1 MYSKLIN
8 KIITSLAIISFLG
21 IQIIPAVSMAAEEI
35 DKNIATNEENVKFNA
50 TLNESNSYEMEA
62 DLTQNPTIDFDIKV
76 EKTGYLKD
84 IVVEAKDA
92 NYELLNELEESQTT
106 INSIKGN
113 TVSFNNID
121 AGNEAKAS
129 VKIKAIKED
138 VTKYENFDK
147 VSSIVLK
154 ATYVN
159 KDGNEKEIK
168 KELKE
173 QVKWNTKAEAN
184 LNLELLRYLK
194 YENNRTMVSIKVSD
208 GIVDNAIPASSKEI
222 TIDIPK
228 LNGQLPSV
236 VSATGKNVSYKSENE
251 KLIINKSNDNNS
263 LTWNSNED
271 FVANFIY
278 ETQTDDKTISVN
290 ASDKIKTIRNDELT
304 ASKTE
309 EFKID
314 TEVGHIL
321 EISTTTPS
329 EINKGYIYTNIN
341 SSKEFTTPYEV
352 SYKINIGLQELTNKI
367 VLTELN
373 NELTTESDEV
383 LNNTAIKNKKV
394 KVDSD
399 EIKNTLGDEGKI
411 IVKKVDGT
419 ELATLTAS
427 NTEFETSERK
437 LSFETT
443 QPVNPGNIE
452 IKVEKEIAK
461 TELSRQQVKSLKAI
475 TSKVNFKGYKDEN
488 VVSEGNIVAQ
498 IKLTEPSSKAS
509 LDISQ
514 NTLSTIAKNE
524 DVVFNVVLK
533 TKDISDALYADPRFS
548 IELPSTVNSIEVK
561 KAEILYDDEIITGN
575 TSVSGDTINVSLK
588 GQQTDYSK
596 SATTDGLLVRVETNV
611 GLEDMA
617 TSSNDK
623 VKLTYTNAA
632 TGETN
637 SLEQDVRI
645 VAPSEFVLSSK
656 ISDGTNTETTI
667 VKDIKDFRVHA
678 NTDAKKLYFGGTV
691 VSNLGKDAT
700 GFAIVGRIPFKGNKS
715 LTGKDLETTVDTKLA
730 KAISVNGLED
740 ATVYYSENG
749 EEDVNGQGWKTELT
763 ENTKTFKIVSDKPV
777 SDKAEIEFNYE
788 VDVPANL
795 DFEQSL
801 NSIYGVYFNNDSTE
815 GIKQDL
821 VESKIIGARTED
833 KPALELEVKAYDE
846 AGNEIAQNSENEEGK
861 KITYKIDVKNT
872 KSIVMK
878 NAKLEVALPDGLT
891 LLSGDTTTTYSEIA
905 ANSVKT
911 VEIKAQLNELPA
923 NTESDEVKLTSTV
936 SADGMEAN
944 ATNEFTVKRILG
956 SLILQL
962 KNQVTPNS
970 THPKGSVVT
979 YSVEV
984 KSPNSKEQTNVNVK
998 LHLPKGT
1005 EYRDEDYSYDKN
1017 SNVVTIHYDSVKK
1030 NPKRAIIYVSVT
1042 EDYPTLTAYA
1052 TATSDQTKGEIKT
1065 PDNTV
1070 NGNIAKKYITANQS
1084 VNVDENKV
1092 LDTDLV
1098 EFYVDVKNDK
1108 DEDVLIRIK
1117 DEFKDIVYLKDFTI
1131 TGNVEVSSKN
1141 KTYINDEFVLN
1152 AKGTA
1157 RITIKCAIYS
1167 QEKDSQHSFDHTPI
1181 LTIGDEEIDINTIT
1195 LRITGTGTTRVPDD
1209 QDKPDV
1215 PIADG
1220 TFKISGRVWFDEN
1233 NNGQQDVFEKAIG
1246 NLEVMLY
1253 DANTQAIAKDSKGNE
1268 VRLTIGA
1275 DGKYTFTNLNKG
1287 KYNVI
1292 VKYDIE
1298 EYAPGPYR
1306 LEKVSDTDNNDF
1318 VQAKLNGEEVAGCD
1332 TITLKDT
1339 NVYNID
1345 LGLSLRNTFD
1355 LRLDKRVSKVT
1366 IVKLGSNNPS
1376 IYEYDNVELAKL
1388 ELPNSNIEDITVII
1402 EYKIL
1407 VTNQGHVPGYAKSI
1421 VDYIPKGMGFS
1432 GEDNRDWYLSNGNVY
1447 TTSLANTIINP
1458 GETKEL
1464 KLVLTRQMTNE
1475 NTGIVRNTA
1484 EIASSYNELGIED
1497 INSRSA
1503 NKMDGEN
1510 DMSSGAV
1517 VLAVATGRTAMA
1529 ITGITL
1535 AILALVAIAVFETKK
1550 NVINK
1555 SYTNIL

>member
-8 KIITSLAIISFLG
+8 KIITILAIISFLG

-35 DKNIATNEENVKFNA
+35 NQNIATNEENVKFNA
-50 TLNESNSYEMEA
+50 TLNGTGSYTMEA

-76 EKTGYLKD
+76 EKTGYLKN
-84 IVVEAKDA
+84 IVVESKDA
-92 NYELLNELEESQTT
+92 NYELLNDLEESQTA

-113 TVSFNNID
+113 IINLNNID
-121 AGNEAKAS
+121 AGNETTAS

-138 VTKYENFDK
+138 ITKYENFDK

-173 QVKWNTKAEAN
+173 QVKWNTKAEAD
-184 LNLELLRYLK
+184 LKLELLRYLK
-194 YENNRTMVSIKVSD
+194 YENSRTMVSIKISD
-208 GIVDNAIPASSKEI
+208 GIKDNTIPASSKEI

-228 LNGQLPSV
+228 LNGQEPKV
-236 VSATGKNVSYKSENE
+236 VSATGKAISYKSENG

-263 LTWNSNED
+263 FVWNSNED

-278 ETQTDDKTISVN
+278 ETQTDDKTISIN
-290 ASDKIKTIRNDELT
+290 ASDKIKTIRNDEIT
-304 ASKTE
+304 ASKAE

-314 TEVGHIL
+314 SEVGHIL

-329 EINKGYIYTNIN
+329 EINKGYMYTNIN
-341 SSKEFTTPYEV
+341 SAKEFTTTYEV
-352 SYKINIGLQELTNKI
+352 SYKINIGLQDLTNKI
-367 VLTELN
+367 VLTELS
-373 NELTTESDEV
+373 NELATENEA
-383 LNNTAIKNKKV
+383 LNNTAIKNKKIRI
-394 KVDSD
+394 DSD
-399 EIKNTLGDEGKI
+399 EIKNTLGDDGKI
-411 IVKKVDGT
+411 IVKKVDGA
-419 ELATLTAS
+419 EIVTLTSS
-427 NTEFETSERK
+427 NTELETDEAKLIFETS
-437 LSFETT
+437 

-452 IKVEKEIAK
+452 IKVEKQIAK
-461 TELSRQQVKSLKAI
+461 TNLSRSQIKSLATI
-475 TSKVNFKGYKDEN
+475 NSKVNFKGYKDEN
-488 VVSEGNIVAQ
+488 VVSEGDIVAKT
-498 IKLTEPSSKAS
+498 KLTEPSSKAT
-509 LDISQ
+509 LDMSQ

-533 TKDISDALYADPRFS
+533 TNDISDALYTDPNIA
-548 IELPSTVNSIEVK
+548 IELPSKVNSINVK

-575 TSVSGDTINVSLK
+575 SSVNGDTINVNLK

-596 SATTDGLLVRVETNV
+596 SATTDGLLVRVETDI

-617 TSSNDK
+617 TSSDDK
-623 VKLTYTNAA
+623 VRLTYTNNA

-637 SLEQDVRI
+637 AIEQDVKI
-645 VAPSEFVLSSK
+645 VAPSEFVLSST
-656 ISDGTNTETTI
+656 ISDGSKTETTI
-667 VKDIKDFRVHA
+667 VKDITNFRVHA
-678 NTDAKKLYFGGTV
+678 NTDAQTLKFGGTV

-700 GFAIVGRIPFKGNKS
+700 GFAIVGRIPFKGNKTLS
-715 LTGKDLETTVDTKLA
+715 GKDLGTSVDTKIT
-730 KAISVNGLED
+730 KAVTVKGLED

-749 EEDVNGQGWKTELT
+749 EETVDGQGWTTELT
-763 ENTKTFKIVSDKPV
+763 ANTKTYKIVSNKNVPDKT
-777 SDKAEIEFNYE
+777 SIDFSYE
-788 VDVPANL
+788 VEVPANL

-801 NSIYGVYFNNDSTE
+801 NTIYGVYFNNDSTE
-815 GIKQDL
+815 GVKQDL
-821 VESKIIGARTED
+821 VESKIVGARTED
-833 KPALELEVKAYDE
+833 KPALELGVKAYDE
-846 AGNEIAQNSENEEGK
+846 AGNEVNQNSDNEEGK
-861 KITYKIDVKNT
+861 KITYRIDIKNT
-872 KSIVMK
+872 KSITIK
-878 NAKLEVALPDGLT
+878 NAKLNVELPEGLALIGG
-891 LLSGDTTTTYSEIA
+891 STTTTYSEIA
-905 ANSVKT
+905 ANSTMT
-911 VEIKAQLNELPA
+911 VEVKAQVNELPENVEA
-923 NTESDEVKLTSTV
+923 DELKVKSTV
-936 SADGMEAN
+936 SADGMEAD
-944 ATNEFTVKRILG
+944 AINEFIVKRIPG

-962 KNQVTPNS
+962 KNQVSPNS
-970 THPKGSVVT
+970 AHPKGSVVT
-979 YSVEV
+979 YSIEV
-984 KSPNSKEQTNVNVK
+984 KSPNSKEQTNVNVQ

-1005 EYRDEDYSYDKN
+1005 EYSDDEYSYDKN
-1017 SNVVTIHYDSVKK
+1017 SNVVSVHYDSVKK
-1030 NPKRAIIYVSVT
+1030 NPKRIIVYASVT

-1052 TATSDQTKGEIKT
+1052 TATSDQTRGEIRT

-1070 NGNIAKKYITANQS
+1070 NGNVAKKYITANQS
-1084 VNVDENKV
+1084 VNIDEKNV
-1092 LDTDLV
+1092 LDTDSI
-1098 EFYVDVKNDK
+1098 EFYIDIKNDK
-1108 DEDVLIRIK
+1108 DEDVMIRIK
-1117 DEFKDIVYLKDFTI
+1117 DEFNDIVYLRDFTI

-1141 KTYINDEFVLN
+1141 KSYINDEFVLN

-1157 RITIKCAIYS
+1157 RITIKCAVYS
-1167 QEKDSQHSFDHTPI
+1167 QQEGFKHSVDHKPVITVD
-1181 LTIGDEEIDINTIT
+1181 GEEVDINTIT
-1195 LRITGTGTTRVPDD
+1195 LDITGTGKTVAPENP
-1209 QDKPDV
+1209 DKPDV

-1233 NNGQQDVFEKAIG
+1233 NNGKQDIFEKAIG

-1268 VRLTIGA
+1268 VRLTTGE

-1292 VKYDIE
+1292 VKYNIE

-1306 LEKVSDTDNNDF
+1306 LEKVADSDNNDF
-1318 VQAKLNGEEVAGCD
+1318 VQAKLSGEEVAGCD
-1332 TITLKDT
+1332 TITLKDV

-1355 LRLDKRVSKVT
+1355 LRLDKRISKVT
-1366 IVKLGSNNPS
+1366 IVKSGNNNPT
-1376 IYEYDNVELAKL
+1376 IYEYDNTELAKI
-1388 ELPNSNIEDITVII
+1388 ELPNSNIDDITVIV

-1432 GEDNRDWYLSNGNVY
+1432 GENNKDWYLANGNVY
-1447 TTSLANTIINP
+1447 TTSLANTVINP

-1497 INSRSA
+1497 INSKSS

-1510 DMSSGAV
+1510 DMSSGAIV
-1517 VLAVATGRTAMA
+1517 IAVATGRTAMA

-1535 AILALVAIAVFETKK
+1535 AILAIAAIAVFETKK

>member
-8 KIITSLAIISFLG
+8 KIITILAIISFLG

-35 DKNIATNEENVKFNA
+35 NQNIATNEENVKFNA
-50 TLNESNSYEMEA
+50 TLNGTDSYTMEA
-62 DLTQNPTIDFDIKV
+62 DLDQNPTIDFEIKV
-76 EKTGYLKD
+76 EKTGYLKN

-92 NYELLNELEESQTT
+92 NYELLKDLEESQTT

-113 TVSFNNID
+113 TISFNNVD
-121 AGNEAKAS
+121 AGNEATAS

-147 VSSIVLK
+147 ISSIVLK

-173 QVKWNTKAEAN
+173 QVKWNTKAEAD

-194 YENNRTMVSIKVSD
+194 YENSRTMVSIKVSD
-208 GIVDNAIPASSKEI
+208 GIKDNTIPASSKEI

-228 LNGQLPSV
+228 LNGQEPKV
-236 VSATGKNVSYKSENE
+236 VSATGKDISYKSENG
-251 KLIINKSNDNNS
+251 KLVISKANDNNS
-263 LTWNSNED
+263 LTWNSSED

-278 ETQTDDKTISVN
+278 ETQTDDKSITVQ
-290 ASDKIKTIRNDELT
+290 ASDKIKTIRNNEIT
-304 ASKTE
+304 VSKTE

-314 TEVGHIL
+314 SEVGHIL
-321 EISTTTPS
+321 EISSTSPF
-329 EINKGYIYTNIN
+329 ELNKGYMYTNIN
-341 SSKEFTTPYEV
+341 SAKEFTTPFEV
-352 SYKINIGLQELTNKI
+352 SYKVNIGLQDLTNKI
-367 VLTELN
+367 ALTEVS
-373 NELTTESDEV
+373 NELATDSEV
-383 LNNTAIKNKKV
+383 LNNVAIKNKKIRI
-394 KVDSD
+394 DSN
-399 EIKNTLGDEGKI
+399 EIKNTLGDDGKI
-411 IVKKVDGT
+411 IVKKADGA
-419 ELATLTAS
+419 EIATLTIS
-427 NTEFETSERK
+427 NTELETDEVNLIFEMS
-437 LSFETT
+437 
-443 QPVNPGNIE
+443 QPVNPGNVE
-452 IKVEKEIAK
+452 IKVEKQIAK
-461 TELSRQQVKSLKAI
+461 TNLSRSQVKALKTI
-475 TSKVNFKGYKDEN
+475 NSKVNFKGYKDDN

-498 IKLTEPSSKAS
+498 IKLTEPSSKAI
-509 LDISQ
+509 LDMSQ

-533 TKDISDALYADPRFS
+533 TKDISDALYTDPRIS
-548 IELPSTVNSIEVK
+548 IELPSEVNNIEIK
-561 KAEILYDDEIITGN
+561 KAEILFDDEIIAGS
-575 TSVSGDTINVSLK
+575 TSVTGDTINVGLR

-596 SATTDGLLVRVETNV
+596 SATTDGLLVRVETNI

-617 TSSNDK
+617 TSSNEQ
-623 VKLTYTNAA
+623 VKLTYTNNA

-637 SLEQDVRI
+637 SLVQDVKV
-645 VAPSEFVLSSK
+645 VAPSEFVLSNA
-656 ISDGTNTETTI
+656 ISDGLKTETTI
-667 VKDIKDFRVHA
+667 VKDVTNFRVHA
-678 NTDAKKLYFGGTV
+678 NTDAQTLAFGGTI
-691 VSNLGKDAT
+691 VSNLGKDAE

-715 LTGKDLETTVDTKLA
+715 LTGKDLGSTVDTK
-730 KAISVNGLED
+730 ISRKITVEGLED
-740 ATVYYSENG
+740 STIYYSENG
-749 EEDVNGQGWKTELT
+749 EEKVDGQGWTTQLT
-763 ENTKTFKIVSDKPV
+763 ENSKSYKIVSNAKV
-777 SDKAEIEFNYE
+777 SDKSEVKFSYE
-788 VDVPANL
+788 VEVPEKL

-801 NSIYGVYFNNDSTE
+801 NTMYGVYFNNDSTE
-815 GIKQDL
+815 GVKQDL
-821 VESKIIGARTED
+821 VESKIVGARTED

-846 AGNEIAQNSENEEGK
+846 SGNEINQNSENEEGK
-861 KITYKIDVKNT
+861 KITYKINIKNT
-872 KSIVMK
+872 KSIAIK
-878 NAKLEVALPDGLT
+878 NAKLDVTLPSGLSFI
-891 LLSGDTTTTYSEIA
+891 SGNKTATYSEIG

-911 VEIKAQLNELPA
+911 VELKAQINELPEGVD
-923 NTESDEVKLTSTV
+923 TDEVKLLSTV

-944 ATNEFTVKRILG
+944 ATNEFTIKRVLG
-956 SLILQL
+956 QMILQL

-979 YSVEV
+979 YELEV
-984 KSPNSKEQTNVNVK
+984 KSPNSRKQTNVNVK

-1005 EYRDEDYSYDKN
+1005 EYTDGNYEYDKGQN
-1017 SNVVTIHYDSVKK
+1017 TVSIKYDSVGK
-1030 NPKRAIIYVSVT
+1030 NPKRAIIYVVVT

-1052 TATSDQTKGEIKT
+1052 TATSDQTKGEIRT

-1070 NGNIAKKYITANQS
+1070 NGNVAKKYITANQS
-1084 VNVDENKV
+1084 VNIDENNV
-1092 LDTDLV
+1092 LDTDSI
-1098 EFYVDVKNDK
+1098 EFYVDIKNDK
-1108 DEDVLIRIK
+1108 DEDVMIRIK
-1117 DEFKDIVYLKDFTI
+1117 DEFKDIVYLRSFTI

-1141 KTYINDEFVLN
+1141 NSYINDEFVLN

-1157 RITIKCAIYS
+1157 RITIKCAVYS
-1167 QEKDSQHSFDHTPI
+1167 QEEGFKHSVEHKPI
-1181 LTIGDEEIDINTIT
+1181 ITVGNEEVDINTIT
-1195 LRITGTGTTRVPDD
+1195 LKITGTGKTAVPDNP
-1209 QDKPDV
+1209 DKPDV

-1220 TFKISGRVWFDEN
+1220 TFKISGRVWFDGD
-1233 NNGQQDVFEKAIG
+1233 NNGQQDASERAIG

-1268 VRLTIGA
+1268 ARLTTGD

-1287 KYNVI
+1287 KYNVVI
-1292 VKYDIE
+1292 KYDTE

-1306 LEKVSDTDNNDF
+1306 LEKVADSDNNDF
-1318 VQAKLNGEEVAGCD
+1318 VQAKLDEEEIAVCD
-1332 TITLKDT
+1332 TITLKDANAY
-1339 NVYNID
+1339 NVD

-1355 LRLDKRVSKVT
+1355 LRLDKRISKVT
-1366 IVKLGSNNPS
+1366 IVKVGNNNPS
-1376 IYEYDNVELAKL
+1376 IYEYDNVELAKI

-1407 VTNQGHVPGYAKSI
+1407 VTNQGHVPGYAKSV
-1421 VDYIPKGMGFS
+1421 VDYLPKGMGFS
-1432 GEDNRDWYLSNGNVY
+1432 GEDNKDWYLSNGNVY

-1497 INSRSA
+1497 INSKAA

-1535 AILALVAIAVFETKK
+1535 AILAIAAIAVFETKK

>member
-8 KIITSLAIISFLG
+8 KIITILAIISFLG
-21 IQIIPAVSMAAEEI
+21 IQIMPAVSMAAEEI
-35 DKNIATNEENVKFNA
+35 NQNIATNEENVKFNA
-50 TLNESNSYEMEA
+50 TLNGTDSYTMEA
-62 DLTQNPTIDFDIKV
+62 DLTQNPTIDFEIKV
-76 EKTGYLKD
+76 EKTGYLKN

-92 NYELLNELEESQTT
+92 NYELLNDLEESQTA

-113 TVSFNNID
+113 TINFNNID

-147 VSSIVLK
+147 ISSIVLK

-173 QVKWNTKAEAN
+173 QVKWNTKAEAD

-194 YENNRTMVSIKVSD
+194 YENSRTMVSIKVRD
-208 GIVDNAIPASSKEI
+208 GIKENTIPASSKEI
-222 TIDIPK
+222 TIDIPE
-228 LNGQLPSV
+228 LNGQEPKV
-236 VSATGKNVSYKSENE
+236 VSATGKNITFKNE
-251 KLIINKSNDNNS
+251 DGKLVISKANDNNS

-278 ETQTDDKTISVN
+278 ETQTDDKNISVN
-290 ASDKIKTIRNDELT
+290 ATEKIKTIRNDEIT
-304 ASKTE
+304 ASKSE
-309 EFKID
+309 AFSIES
-314 TEVGHIL
+314 EVGHIL
-321 EISTTTPS
+321 EISTSTPS
-329 EINKGYIYTNIN
+329 EINKGYMYTNIN
-341 SSKEFTTPYEV
+341 SAKEFTTNYEV
-352 SYKINIGLQELTNKI
+352 SYRVNIGLQDLTNKI
-367 VLTELN
+367 VLTETS
-373 NELTTESDEV
+373 NELATDSEV
-383 LNNTAIKNKKV
+383 LNSTSIKNKKV
-394 KVDSD
+394 RVNSD
-399 EIKNTLGDEGKI
+399 EIKNTLGDDGKI
-411 IVKKVDGT
+411 IVKKTDGA
-419 ELATLTAS
+419 EIATLNSS
-427 NTEFETSERK
+427 NTELETEEAKLIFETS
-437 LSFETT
+437 

-452 IKVEKEIAK
+452 IKVEKQISK
-461 TELSRQQVKSLKAI
+461 TNLSRSQIKALTTI
-475 TSKVNFKGYKDEN
+475 NSKVNFKGYKDEN
-488 VVSEGNIVAQ
+488 VVSEGNIAAK
-498 IKLTEPSSKAS
+498 IKLTEPTSKAA

-533 TKDISDALYADPRFS
+533 TNDISDALYKDPSIS
-548 IELPSTVNSIEVK
+548 IELPSKVNNIEIK
-561 KAEILYDDEIITGN
+561 KAEILYEDEMVAGN
-575 TSVSGDTINVSLK
+575 SYISGDTINVNLK

-596 SATTDGLLVRVETNV
+596 SATTDGLLVRIETNI

-617 TSSNDK
+617 TSSNDI
-623 VKLTYTNAA
+623 VKLTYTNNA

-637 SLEQDVRI
+637 VVEQDVKI
-645 VAPSEFVLSSK
+645 VAPSEFVLSST
-656 ISDGTNTETTI
+656 ISDGSKTETTI
-667 VKDIKDFRVHA
+667 VKDITDFRVHA
-678 NTDAKKLYFGGTV
+678 NTYAQTLAFGGSV

-700 GFAIVGRIPFKGNKS
+700 GFAIVGRIPFKGNKTLS
-715 LTGKDLETTVDTKLA
+715 GKDLGTSVDTKITRA
-730 KAISVNGLED
+730 VTVKGLED
-740 ATVYYSENG
+740 AIVYYSENG
-749 EEDVNGQGWKTELT
+749 EEAVDGQGWTTQFTANSKTY
-763 ENTKTFKIVSDKPV
+763 KIVSNKNVPDKT
-777 SDKAEIEFNYE
+777 SIDFSYE
-788 VDVPANL
+788 VEVPEKL

-801 NSIYGVYFNNDSTE
+801 NTIYGVYFNNDSTE

-821 VESKIIGARTED
+821 VESKIVGARTED

-861 KITYKIDVKNT
+861 KITYRIDIKNT
-872 KSIVMK
+872 KSITIK
-878 NAKLEVALPDGLT
+878 NAKLDVALPEGLSLIGGNKT
-891 LLSGDTTTTYSEIA
+891 VTYAEVA

-911 VEIKAQLNELPA
+911 VEVKTQVDELP
-923 NTESDEVKLTSTV
+923 SDKDNDELKVVSTV
-936 SADGMEAN
+936 SADDMEAN
-944 ATNEFTVKRILG
+944 ATNEFTIKRVVG
-956 SLILQL
+956 QLILQL
-962 KNQVTPNS
+962 KNQVSPNS

-984 KSPNSKEQTNVNVK
+984 KSPNSKKQTNVNVK

-1005 EYRDEDYSYDKN
+1005 EYKDSDYEYDKGQ
-1017 SNVVTIHYDSVKK
+1017 NVVSVKYDEVGK
-1030 NPKRAIIYVSVT
+1030 NPKRIIVYASVV

-1052 TATSDQTKGEIKT
+1052 TATSDQARGEIRT

-1070 NGNIAKKYITANQS
+1070 NGNVAKKYITANQS
-1084 VNVDENKV
+1084 VNIDENKV
-1092 LDTDLV
+1092 VDTDSI
-1098 EFYVDVKNDK
+1098 EFYVDIKNDK
-1108 DEDVLIRIK
+1108 DEDVMIKIK
-1117 DEFKDIVYLKDFTI
+1117 DEFKGIVYLRDFTI
-1131 TGNVEVSSKN
+1131 SGNVEVSSKN
-1141 KTYINDEFVLN
+1141 KSYINDEFVLN

-1157 RITIKCAIYS
+1157 RVTIKCAIYS
-1167 QEKDSQHSFDHTPI
+1167 QQEGSQHSFDHKPI
-1181 LTIGDEEIDINTIT
+1181 LTVDNEEIDINTIT
-1195 LRITGTGTTRVPDD
+1195 LKITGTGKTVVPENPDG
-1209 QDKPDV
+1209 PDV

-1233 NNGQQDVFEKAIG
+1233 NNGQQDVSEKAIG

-1268 VRLTIGA
+1268 VRLTTGT

-1292 VKYDIE
+1292 VKYNTE

-1306 LEKVSDTDNNDF
+1306 SEKVADSDNNDF
-1318 VQAKLNGEEVAGCD
+1318 VQAKLSGEEVAGCD
-1332 TITLKDT
+1332 TITLKDV

-1355 LRLDKRVSKVT
+1355 LRLDKRISKVT
-1366 IVKLGSNNPS
+1366 IVRAGYDTPT
-1376 IYEYDNVELAKL
+1376 IYEYDNVELAKV
-1388 ELPNSNIEDITVII
+1388 ELPNSNIEGITVIV

-1421 VDYIPKGMGFS
+1421 VDYLPKGMGFS
-1432 GEDNRDWYLSNGNVY
+1432 GEDNKDWYLSNGNVY
-1447 TTSLANTIINP
+1447 TTSLANTVINP

-1497 INSRSA
+1497 INSKSS

-1510 DMSSGAV
+1510 DMSSGAI

-1535 AILALVAIAVFETKK
+1535 AILAIAAIAVFETKK

>member
-8 KIITSLAIISFLG
+8 KIITILAIISFLG
-21 IQIIPAVSMAAEEI
+21 IQIMPAVSMAAEEI
-35 DKNIATNEENVKFNA
+35 NKNIATNEENVKFNA
-50 TLNESNSYEMEA
+50 TLNESNSYELEA
-62 DLTQNPTIDFDIKV
+62 DLNETPTIDFDIKV

-84 IVVEAKDA
+84 IVVESKDA
-92 NYELLNELEESQTT
+92 NYELLNELEESQTA

-113 TVSFNNID
+113 IISFNNID
-121 AGNEAKAS
+121 AGNEVKVS

-147 VSSIVLK
+147 SSSIVLK

-173 QVKWNTKAEAN
+173 QIKWNTKAEAD

-208 GIVDNAIPASSKEI
+208 GITENVIPASSKEI

-228 LNGQLPSV
+228 LNGQLPTV
-236 VSATGKNVSYKSENE
+236 VSATGKNISYKSENE
-251 KLIINKSNDNNS
+251 KIIISKSNDNNS
-263 LTWNSNED
+263 LTWNSDED

-278 ETQTDDKTISVN
+278 ETQTADKKINVT
-290 ASDKIKTIRNDELT
+290 ASDKIKTIRNDEIT
-304 ASKTE
+304 ASKTA

-314 TEVGHIL
+314 SEVGHIL
-321 EISTTTPS
+321 EISTVTPR
-329 EINKGYIYTNIN
+329 ETNKGYIYANIN
-341 SSKEFTTPYEV
+341 SQKEFTTPYEV
-352 SYKINIGLQELTNKI
+352 SYRINIGLQDLTNKI
-367 VLTELN
+367 VLTELSD
-373 NELTTESDEV
+373 ELTTDDEV
-383 LNNTAIKNKKV
+383 LNNTAIKNKKI

-411 IVKKVDGT
+411 TVKKVDGT
-419 ELATLTAS
+419 ELATLTSS
-427 NTEFETSERK
+427 NTEFETSETK

-452 IKVEKEIAK
+452 IEVEKEITK
-461 TELSRQQVKSLKAI
+461 TSLSRQQVNSLKAI
-475 TSKVNFKGYKDEN
+475 SSKVNFKGYKDEN
-488 VVSEGNIVAQ
+488 VVSEGNITAK
-498 IKLTEPSSKAS
+498 IKLTEPTSKAD

-533 TKDISDALYADPRFS
+533 TKDISDALYTDPKLA
-548 IELPSTVNSIEVK
+548 IELPSTVNNIEIK
-561 KAEILYDDEIITGN
+561 KAEILYDDEIITGSS
-575 TSVSGDTINVSLK
+575 SVSGDTINVSLK

-596 SATTDGLLVRVETNV
+596 SATTDGLLVRVETNI

-623 VKLTYTNAA
+623 IKLTYLNSA
-632 TGETN
+632 TGEVNTV
-637 SLEQDVRI
+637 EQDVRI
-645 VAPSEFVLSSK
+645 VAPSEFVLSNS
-656 ISDGTNTETTI
+656 ISDGTTSATTI
-667 VKDIKDFRVHA
+667 LRDLTDFRVHA
-678 NTDAKKLYFGGTV
+678 NADAKKLYFGGTI
-691 VSNLGKDAT
+691 VSNLGREAE
-700 GFAIVGRIPFKGNKS
+700 GFAIVGKIPFKGNKS
-715 LTGKDLETTVDTKLA
+715 LTGKDLGTTVDTKLA
-730 KAISVNGLED
+730 KEISVNGLD
-740 ATVYYSENG
+740 DVTIYYSENG
-749 EEDVNGQGWKTELT
+749 EETVDGQGWKTQIT
-763 ENTKTFKIVSDKPV
+763 ENTRSFKIVSNRPV
-777 SDKAEIEFNYE
+777 SDRKEISFKYE
-788 VDVPANL
+788 VNVPAKL

-801 NSIYGVYFNNDSTE
+801 NTMYGVYFNNDSTE

-846 AGNEIAQNSENEEGK
+846 SGNEIKQNSDNEEGK
-861 KITYKIDVKNT
+861 KITYRIDIKNT
-872 KSIVMK
+872 KSIVMN
-878 NAKLEVALPDGLT
+878 NAKLEVTLPDGLN
-891 LLSGDTTTTYSEIA
+891 LLGGNKVTTYSEIP
-905 ANSVKT
+905 ANSVRT
-911 VEIKAQLNELPA
+911 VEIRTELKELPLDK
-923 NTESDEVKLTSTV
+923 TSDEVKISATV
-936 SADGMEAN
+936 SADRME
-944 ATNEFTVKRILG
+944 TNVTSEFSIKRVVG

-962 KNQVTPNS
+962 KNQVSPNS
-970 THPKGSVVT
+970 SHPKGSVIT
-979 YSVEV
+979 YSIEV

-1005 EYRDEDYSYDKN
+1005 EYNSEEYSYDKGE
-1017 SNVVTIHYDSVKK
+1017 NVVSIKIDSVKK
-1030 NPKRAIIYVSVT
+1030 NPKRIIIYALVT

-1052 TATSDQTKGEIKT
+1052 TATSDQTRGEIRT

-1084 VNVDENKV
+1084 TNVNENNV

-1117 DEFKDIVYLKDFTI
+1117 DEFLDIVYLRDFTI

-1141 KTYINDEFVLN
+1141 KSYINDEFVLN

-1167 QEKDSQHSFDHTPI
+1167 QPEGFKHSVEHKPI
-1181 LTIGDEEIDINTIT
+1181 LTVDDEEIEINTIT
-1195 LRITGTGTTRVPDD
+1195 LNITGTGTTRTPETPEVPEI
-1209 QDKPDV
+1209 
-1215 PIADG
+1215 PIVDG

-1233 NNGQQDVFEKAIG
+1233 NNGQQDVSEKAIG

-1268 VRLTIGA
+1268 VRLTTGA
-1275 DGKYTFTNLNKG
+1275 DGKYTFTNLYKG

-1292 VKYDIE
+1292 VKYNIE
-1298 EYAPGPYR
+1298 EYAPGPYKAD
-1306 LEKVSDTDNNDF
+1306 KVAETDNNDF

-1332 TITLKDT
+1332 TIILKET

-1355 LRLDKRVSKVT
+1355 LRLDKRVSRVT
-1366 IVKLGSNNPS
+1366 ILKVGNNNPT
-1376 IYEYDNVELAKL
+1376 IYDYDNVELAKV

-1407 VTNQGHVPGYAKSI
+1407 VTNQGHVPGYAKSV
-1421 VDYIPKGMGFS
+1421 VDYLPKGMGFS
-1432 GEDNRDWYLSNGNVY
+1432 GEDNRDWYLANGNVY
-1447 TTSLANTIINP
+1447 TTSLANTVINP

-1497 INSRSA
+1497 INSKAA

-1517 VLAVATGRTAMA
+1517 VLAVATGRAAMA

-1535 AILALVAIAVFETKK
+1535 AILALAAIAVFETKK

>member
-8 KIITSLAIISFLG
+8 KIITILAIISFLG
-21 IQIIPAVSMAAEEI
+21 IQIMPAVSMAAEEI
-35 DKNIATNEENVKFNA
+35 NQNIATNEENVKFNA
-50 TLNESNSYEMEA
+50 TLNGTGSYTMEA
-62 DLTQNPTIDFDIKV
+62 DLNQNPTIDFEINV
-76 EKTGYLKD
+76 QKTGYLKN

-92 NYELLNELEESQTT
+92 NYELLNDLEESQTT

-113 TVSFNNID
+113 TINFNNID
-121 AGNEAKAS
+121 AGNTATAS

-138 VTKYENFDK
+138 VTKYEMFDK
-147 VSSIVLK
+147 VSSVVLK

-173 QVKWNTKAEAN
+173 QVKWNTKAEAD

-208 GIVDNAIPASSKEI
+208 GIKDNSIPASTKEI
-222 TIDIPK
+222 TIDIPR
-228 LNGQLPSV
+228 LNGQEPNV
-236 VSATGKNVSYKSENE
+236 VSATGKDISYKSDNG

-263 LTWNSNED
+263 LAWNSNED

-278 ETQTDDKTISVN
+278 ETQTGDSKLNVQTSE
-290 ASDKIKTIRNDELT
+290 KIKTIRNDEIT
-304 ASKTE
+304 ANKHE
-309 EFKID
+309 EFSIES
-314 TEVGHIL
+314 EVGHIL

-329 EINKGYIYTNIN
+329 EINKGYMYTNIN
-341 SSKEFTTPYEV
+341 SQKEFTTNYEV
-352 SYKINIGLQELTNKI
+352 SYKVNIGLQDLTNKI
-367 VLTELN
+367 VLTEVS
-373 NELTTESDEV
+373 NELATDNNV

-394 KVDSD
+394 RIDSN

-411 IVKKVDGT
+411 TVKKVDGA
-419 ELATLTAS
+419 EIATLTAS
-427 NTEFETSERK
+427 NTELETDEAKLIFETS
-437 LSFETT
+437 

-452 IKVEKEIAK
+452 IKVEKQIAK
-461 TELSRQQVKSLKAI
+461 TDLSRSQINALTTI
-475 TSKVNFKGYKDEN
+475 NSKVNFKGYKDEN
-488 VVSEGNIVAQ
+488 IVSEGNIEAK
-498 IKLTEPSSKAS
+498 IKLAEPSSKAT
-509 LDISQ
+509 LDMSQ
-514 NTLSTIAKNE
+514 NTLSTIANNE

-533 TKDISDALYADPRFS
+533 TKDISDALYADPRIS
-548 IELPSTVNSIEVK
+548 IELPSTVNNIEVK
-561 KAEILYDDEIITGN
+561 KAEILYDDEIITGSSAVN
-575 TSVSGDTINVSLK
+575 GDTINVSLK

-596 SATTDGLLVRVETNV
+596 SATTDGLLVRVETNI

-623 VKLTYTNAA
+623 VKLTYTNNA

-637 SLEQDVRI
+637 AIEQDVRI
-645 VAPSEFVLSSK
+645 VAPSEFVLSST
-656 ISDGTNTETTI
+656 ISDGRNSETTI
-667 VKDIKDFRVHA
+667 VKDITNFRVHA
-678 NTDAKKLYFGGTV
+678 NTDTQRLYFGGSV
-691 VSNLGKDAT
+691 VNNLGKDAE

-715 LTGKDLETTVDTKLA
+715 LTGKDLGTTVDTKF
-730 KAISVNGLED
+730 KGIVNLNGINDLS
-740 ATVYYSENG
+740 VYYSENG
-749 EEDVNGQGWKTELT
+749 EEKVDGQGWTGEFT
-763 ENTKTFKIVSDKPV
+763 ENTKTYKIVSNSNVPSTAKIDFAYAV
-777 SDKAEIEFNYE
+777 E
-788 VDVPANL
+788 VPANL

-801 NSIYGVYFNNDSTE
+801 NTIYGVYFNNDSTE
-815 GIKQDL
+815 GVKQDL
-821 VESKIIGARTED
+821 VESKIVGARTED
-833 KPALELEVKAYDE
+833 KPALEVEVKAYDE
-846 AGNEIAQNSENEEGK
+846 SGKEVSQNSENEEGK
-861 KITYKIDVKNT
+861 KITYKINIKNT
-872 KSIVMK
+872 KSITIR
-878 NAKLEVALPDGLT
+878 NARLNVTLPSGLS
-891 LLSGDTTTTYSEIA
+891 LIGGDATAAYSQIE

-911 VEIKAQLNELPA
+911 VEIKTQVNELP
-923 NTESDEVKLTSTV
+923 TDVDTDEVKLVATV
-936 SADGMEAN
+936 SADDMEAN
-944 ATNEFTVKRILG
+944 ATGEFTIKRILG

-970 THPKGSVVT
+970 SHPKGSVVT
-979 YSVEV
+979 YTVEV
-984 KSPNSKEQTNVNVK
+984 KSPNKRKQTNVNVK
-998 LHLPKGT
+998 LHLPQGT
-1005 EYRDEDYSYDKN
+1005 EYTDSDYDYDKG
-1017 SNVVTIHYDSVKK
+1017 SNVVSVKYDEVGK
-1030 NPKRAIIYVSVT
+1030 SPKKMIVYASVT

-1052 TATSDQTKGEIKT
+1052 TATSDQTKGEIRT

-1084 VNVDENKV
+1084 VNIDENNV
-1092 LDTDLV
+1092 LDTDSI
-1098 EFYVDVKNDK
+1098 EFYVDIKNDK

-1117 DEFKDIVYLKDFTI
+1117 DDFKDIVYLRDFTI

-1141 KTYINDEFVLN
+1141 KSYINDEFVLN

-1157 RITIKCAIYS
+1157 RLTIKCAIYS
-1167 QEKDSQHSFDHTPI
+1167 QQEGFKTSVDHKPVITVD
-1181 LTIGDEEIDINTIT
+1181 GEEVDINTIT
-1195 LRITGTGTTRVPDD
+1195 LKITGTGKTVAPENPDR
-1209 QDKPDV
+1209 PDV
-1215 PIADG
+1215 PISDG

-1233 NNGQQDVFEKAIG
+1233 NNGQQDIFEKAIG

-1253 DANTQAIAKDSKGNE
+1253 DANTQSIAKDSKGNE
-1268 VRLTIGA
+1268 VRLTTSD
-1275 DGKYTFTNLNKG
+1275 DGKYTFTNLYKG

-1292 VKYDIE
+1292 VKYNTE

-1306 LEKVSDTDNNDF
+1306 SEKVAESENNDF
-1318 VQAKLNGEEVAGCD
+1318 VQAKLRGEEVAGCD
-1332 TITLKDT
+1332 TITLKDV

-1355 LRLDKRVSKVT
+1355 LRLDKRISKVT
-1366 IVKLGSNNPS
+1366 IVKVGNDNPA
-1376 IYEYDNVELAKL
+1376 IYEYDNTELAKI

-1407 VTNQGHVPGYAKSI
+1407 VTNQGHVPGYAKSV
-1421 VDYIPKGMGFS
+1421 VDYLPKGMGFS
-1432 GEDNRDWYLSNGNVY
+1432 GEDNKDWYLSNGNVY
-1447 TTSLANTIINP
+1447 TTSLANTVINP

-1497 INSRSA
+1497 INSKAA

-1517 VLAVATGRTAMA
+1517 VLAIATGRTAMA

-1535 AILALVAIAVFETKK
+1535 AILAIAAIAVFETKK
-1550 NVINK
+1550 NVVNK

>member
-8 KIITSLAIISFLG
+8 KIITILAIISFLG
-21 IQIIPAVSMAAEEI
+21 IQIMPAVSMAAEEI
-35 DKNIATNEENVKFNA
+35 NQNIATNEENVKFNA
-50 TLNESNSYEMEA
+50 TLNGTDSYTMEA
-62 DLTQNPTIDFDIKV
+62 DLTQNPTIDFEIKV
-76 EKTGYLKD
+76 EKTGYLKN

-92 NYELLNELEESQTT
+92 NYELLNDLEESQTA

-113 TVSFNNID
+113 TINFNNID

-147 VSSIVLK
+147 ISSIVLK

-173 QVKWNTKAEAN
+173 QVKWNTKAEAD

-194 YENNRTMVSIKVSD
+194 YENSRTMVSIKVRE
-208 GIVDNAIPASSKEI
+208 GIKENTIPASSKEI

-228 LNGQLPSV
+228 LNGQEPKV
-236 VSATGKNVSYKSENE
+236 VSATGKNITFKNDDG
-251 KLIINKSNDNNS
+251 KLVISKANDNNS

-278 ETQTDDKTISVN
+278 ETQTDDKNISVN
-290 ASDKIKTIRNDELT
+290 ATEKIKTIRNDEIT
-304 ASKTE
+304 ASKSE
-309 EFKID
+309 AFSIES
-314 TEVGHIL
+314 EVGHIL
-321 EISTTTPS
+321 EISTSTPS
-329 EINKGYIYTNIN
+329 EINKGYMYTNIN
-341 SSKEFTTPYEV
+341 SAKEFTTNYEV
-352 SYKINIGLQELTNKI
+352 SYRVNIGLQDLTNKI
-367 VLTELN
+367 VLTETS
-373 NELTTESDEV
+373 NELATDSEV
-383 LNNTAIKNKKV
+383 LNSTSVKNKKV
-394 KVDSD
+394 RVNSD
-399 EIKNTLGDEGKI
+399 EIKNTLGDDGKI
-411 IVKKVDGT
+411 IVKKTDGA
-419 ELATLTAS
+419 EIATLNSS
-427 NTEFETSERK
+427 NTELETEEAKLIFETS
-437 LSFETT
+437 

-452 IKVEKEIAK
+452 IKVEKQIAK
-461 TELSRQQVKSLKAI
+461 TNLSRSQIKALTTI
-475 TSKVNFKGYKDEN
+475 NSKVNFKGYKDEN
-488 VVSEGNIVAQ
+488 VVSEGNIAAK
-498 IKLTEPSSKAS
+498 IKLTEPTSKAA

-533 TKDISDALYADPRFS
+533 TNDISDALYKDPSIS
-548 IELPSTVNSIEVK
+548 IELPSKVNNIEIK
-561 KAEILYDDEIITGN
+561 KAEILYEDEMVAGN
-575 TSVSGDTINVSLK
+575 SYISGDTINVNLK

-596 SATTDGLLVRVETNV
+596 SATTDGLLVRVETNI

-623 VKLTYTNAA
+623 VKLTYTNNA

-637 SLEQDVRI
+637 VVEQDVRI
-645 VAPSEFVLSSK
+645 VAPSEFVLSST
-656 ISDGTNTETTI
+656 ISDGSKTETTI
-667 VKDIKDFRVHA
+667 VKDITNFRVHA
-678 NTDAKKLYFGGTV
+678 NTDAQTLTLGGSV

-700 GFAIVGRIPFKGNKS
+700 GFAIVGRIPFKGNKTLS
-715 LTGKDLETTVDTKLA
+715 GKDLGTSVDTKIA
-730 KAISVNGLED
+730 RAVTVKGLED
-740 ATVYYSENG
+740 ATVYYSENS
-749 EEDVNGQGWKTELT
+749 EEAVDGQGWTTQLTANSKTY
-763 ENTKTFKIVSDKPV
+763 KIVSNKNVPDKT
-777 SDKAEIEFNYE
+777 SIDFSYE
-788 VDVPANL
+788 VEVPAKL

-801 NSIYGVYFNNDSTE
+801 NTIYGVYFNNDSTE

-821 VESKIIGARTED
+821 VESKIVGARTED

-861 KITYKIDVKNT
+861 KITYRIDIKNT
-872 KSIVMK
+872 KSITIK
-878 NAKLEVALPDGLT
+878 NAKLDVALPEGLSLIGGNKT
-891 LLSGDTTTTYSEIA
+891 VTYAEVA

-911 VEIKAQLNELPA
+911 VEVKTQVDELP
-923 NTESDEVKLTSTV
+923 SDKDNDELKVVSTV
-936 SADGMEAN
+936 SADDMEAN
-944 ATNEFTVKRILG
+944 ATNEFTIKRVVG
-956 SLILQL
+956 QLILQL
-962 KNQVTPNS
+962 KNQVSPNS

-979 YSVEV
+979 YTVEV
-984 KSPNSKEQTNVNVK
+984 KSPNSKKQTNVNVK

-1005 EYRDEDYSYDKN
+1005 EYKDSDYEYDKGQ
-1017 SNVVTIHYDSVKK
+1017 NVVSVKYDEVGK
-1030 NPKRAIIYVSVT
+1030 NPKRIIVYASVV

-1052 TATSDQTKGEIKT
+1052 TATSDQTKGEIRT

-1070 NGNIAKKYITANQS
+1070 NGNVAKKYITANQS
-1084 VNVDENKV
+1084 VNIDENKV
-1092 LDTDLV
+1092 IDTDSI
-1098 EFYVDVKNDK
+1098 EFYVDIKNDK
-1108 DEDVLIRIK
+1108 DEDVMIKIK
-1117 DEFKDIVYLKDFTI
+1117 DEFKGIVYLRDFTI

-1141 KTYINDEFVLN
+1141 KSYINDEFVLN

-1157 RITIKCAIYS
+1157 RVTIKCAIYS
-1167 QEKDSQHSFDHTPI
+1167 QQEGSQHSFDHKPI
-1181 LTIGDEEIDINTIT
+1181 LTVDNEEIDINTIT
-1195 LRITGTGTTRVPDD
+1195 LKITGTGKTVVPENPDG
-1209 QDKPDV
+1209 PDV

-1233 NNGQQDVFEKAIG
+1233 NNGQQDVSEKAIG

-1268 VRLTIGA
+1268 VRLTTGT

-1292 VKYDIE
+1292 VKYNTE

-1306 LEKVSDTDNNDF
+1306 SEKVADSDNNDF
-1318 VQAKLNGEEVAGCD
+1318 VQAKLSGEEVAGCD
-1332 TITLKDT
+1332 TITLKDV

-1355 LRLDKRVSKVT
+1355 LRLDKRISKVT
-1366 IVKLGSNNPS
+1366 IVRAGYDTPT
-1376 IYEYDNVELAKL
+1376 IYEYDNVELAKV
-1388 ELPNSNIEDITVII
+1388 ELPNSNIEGITVIV

-1421 VDYIPKGMGFS
+1421 VDYLPKGMGFS
-1432 GEDNRDWYLSNGNVY
+1432 GEDNKDWYLSNGNVY
-1447 TTSLANTIINP
+1447 TTSLANTVINP

-1497 INSRSA
+1497 INSKSS

-1510 DMSSGAV
+1510 DMSSGAI

-1535 AILALVAIAVFETKK
+1535 AILAIAAIAVFETKK

>member
-8 KIITSLAIISFLG
+8 KIITILAIISFLG

-35 DKNIATNEENVKFNA
+35 NQNIATNEENVKFNA
-50 TLNESNSYEMEA
+50 TLNGTGSYTMEA
-62 DLTQNPTIDFDIKV
+62 DLTQNPTIDFELKV

-92 NYELLNELEESQTT
+92 NYELLNDLEESQTA

-113 TVSFNNID
+113 TINFNNID
-121 AGNEAKAS
+121 AGNTTTAS

-147 VSSIVLK
+147 TSSIVLK

-173 QVKWNTKAEAN
+173 QVKWNTKAEAD
-184 LNLELLRYLK
+184 LKLELLRYLK
-194 YENNRTMVSIKVSD
+194 YENSRTMVSIKVSD
-208 GIVDNAIPASSKEI
+208 GIKDNIIPASSKEI

-228 LNGQLPSV
+228 LNGQAPTV
-236 VSATGKNVSYKSENE
+236 VSATGKNATYKNEND
-251 KLIINKSNDNNS
+251 KLIISKSNDNNS
-263 LTWNSNED
+263 ITWNSNED

-278 ETQTDDKTISVN
+278 ETQSDDKSISVQ
-290 ASDKIKTIRNDELT
+290 ASEKIKTIRNDEIT
-304 ASKTE
+304 VSKSE
-309 EFKID
+309 NFSIES
-314 TEVGHIL
+314 EVGHIL
-321 EISTTTPS
+321 EISTVTPS
-329 EINKGYIYTNIN
+329 EINKGYMYTNIN
-341 SSKEFTTPYEV
+341 SAKEFTTNYEV
-352 SYKINIGLQELTNKI
+352 SYRLNIGLQDLTNKI
-367 VLTELN
+367 VLTEVS
-373 NELTTESDEV
+373 NELATDSDV
-383 LNNTAIKNKKV
+383 LNNTAIKNKKI

-411 IVKKVDGT
+411 IVKKSDGA
-419 ELATLTAS
+419 EIAALTAS
-427 NTEFETSERK
+427 NTELETDETKLVFETS
-437 LSFETT
+437 

-452 IKVEKEIAK
+452 IKVEKQIAK
-461 TELSRQQVKSLKAI
+461 TNLSRSQIKALTTI
-475 TSKVNFKGYKDEN
+475 NSKVNFKGYKDEK
-488 VVSEGNIVAQ
+488 VVSEGNGTAK
-498 IKLTEPSSKAS
+498 IKLSEPSSKAT

-533 TKDISDALYADPRFS
+533 TKDISDALYTDPRIS
-548 IELPSTVNSIEVK
+548 IELPSKVNNIEIK
-561 KAEILYDDEIITGN
+561 KAEILYDNEITAGDS
-575 TSVSGDTINVSLK
+575 SVSGDTISVSLR

-596 SATTDGLLVRVETNV
+596 SATTDGLLVRVETNI
-611 GLEDMA
+611 GLEEMA

-623 VKLTYTNAA
+623 VKLTYTNNA

-637 SLEQDVRI
+637 LVEQDVKI
-645 VAPSEFVLSSK
+645 VAPSEFVLSST
-656 ISDGTNTETTI
+656 ISNESKRETTI
-667 VKDIKDFRVHA
+667 VKDITNFRVHA
-678 NTDAKKLYFGGTV
+678 NTNVQKLKFGGSV
-691 VSNLGKDAT
+691 VSNLGKEAT
-700 GFAIVGRIPFKGNKS
+700 GFSIVGRIPFKGNKTLS
-715 LTGKDLETTVDTKLA
+715 GKDLGTTVDTKII
-730 KAISVNGLED
+730 KAVEVSGLEE

-749 EEDVNGQGWKTELT
+749 EESVDGQGWTTELT
-763 ENTKTFKIVSDKPV
+763 ANSKTYKIVSNKNV
-777 SDKAEIEFNYE
+777 SDKAKIDFNYE
-788 VDVPANL
+788 VEIPANL

-815 GIKQDL
+815 GIKKDL
-821 VESKIIGARTED
+821 VESKIVGARTED

-846 AGNEIAQNSENEEGK
+846 TGSEINQNSENAEGK
-861 KITYKIDVKNT
+861 KITYKVNIKNT
-872 KSIVMK
+872 KSITIK
-878 NAKLEVALPDGLT
+878 NAKLNIELPDGL
-891 LLSGDTTTTYSEIA
+891 SFIGGDKSATYAEIP

-911 VEIKAQLNELPA
+911 VEIKTQVNELPA
-923 NTESDEVKLTSTV
+923 NVDTDELKVKSTV
-936 SADGMEAN
+936 SADDMEAN
-944 ATNEFTVKRILG
+944 ATNEFTIKRVLG

-962 KNQVTPNS
+962 KNQVSPNS

-979 YSVEV
+979 YSLEV
-984 KSPNSKEQTNVNVK
+984 KSPNSRKQTNVNVK
-998 LHLPKGT
+998 LHLPQGT
-1005 EYRDEDYSYDKN
+1005 EYRGEDYEYDKGQ
-1017 SNVVTIHYDSVKK
+1017 NVVSIKYDEVGKS
-1030 NPKRAIIYVSVT
+1030 PKRMIVYVSVT

-1052 TATSDQTKGEIKT
+1052 TATSDQTKGEIRT

-1084 VNVDENKV
+1084 VNIDENKV
-1092 LDTDLV
+1092 LDTDSI
-1098 EFYVDVKNDK
+1098 EFYVDIKNDK

-1117 DEFKDIVYLKDFTI
+1117 DEFKDIVYLRDFTI

-1141 KTYINDEFVLN
+1141 KSYINDEFVLN

-1157 RITIKCAIYS
+1157 RVTIKCAIYS
-1167 QEKDSQHSFDHTPI
+1167 QQEGSQHSYDHKPM
-1181 LTIGDEEIDINTIT
+1181 LTVDNEEIDINTIT
-1195 LRITGTGTTRVPDD
+1195 LKITGTGKTVAPENP
-1209 QDKPDV
+1209 DKPDV

-1268 VRLTIGA
+1268 VRLTTGA

-1306 LEKVSDTDNNDF
+1306 ANKVADSDNNDF
-1318 VQAKLNGEEVAGCD
+1318 VQAKLSGEEVAGCD
-1332 TITLKDT
+1332 TITLKDV

-1355 LRLDKRVSKVT
+1355 LRLDKRISKVT
-1366 IVKLGSNNPS
+1366 IVRAGSDTPT
-1376 IYEYDNVELAKL
+1376 IYEYDNVELAKI
-1388 ELPNSNIEDITVII
+1388 ELPNSNIEGITVIV

-1407 VTNQGHVPGYAKSI
+1407 VTNQGHVPGYAKSV
-1421 VDYIPKGMGFS
+1421 VDYLPKGMGFS
-1432 GEDNRDWYLSNGNVY
+1432 GEDNKDWYLSNGSVY

-1497 INSRSA
+1497 INSKTS

-1510 DMSSGAV
+1510 DMSSGAI
-1517 VLAVATGRTAMA
+1517 VLAVATGRTAIA

-1535 AILALVAIAVFETKK
+1535 AILAIAAIAVFETKK

-1555 SYTNIL
+1555 TYTNIL